1 MRIGID
7 IDGVIT
13 DCERYGID
21 YGTKFCIENNL
32 TYKIHLG
39 NYDAY
44 KALGISKENEAKF
57 WNQYLE
63 YYLTEGSPRSMAVE
77 VINKLKEEGNEIY
90 IVTARNKWGLPK
102 DKVNKMKEYTEKW
115 LKKNKIK
122 YDKIIFAEGS
132 KVPYVIGNYIDIMIE
147 DEPRNVKNIAKK
159 IPVLCYYNTYNEKI
173 TGKNITTVYTWCDV
187 YNNIKKIE
195 SKK

>member
-1 MRIGID
+1 MTYFRRFNL
-7 IDGVIT
+7 
-13 DCERYGID
+13 ED
-21 YGTKFCIENNL
+21 YTTHLVSGYYSQDSIKKPLKEDFD
-32 TYKIHLG
+32 IHLIIK
-39 NYDAY
+39 D
-44 KALGISKENEAKF
+44 KEMTNEKDKKNIKNKKILRVIELIMTHNNNIF
-57 WNQYLE
+57 SQLLHFLFFTYIGDFLE
-63 YYLTEGSPRSMAVE
+63 DDKLFYNL
-77 VINKLKEEGNEIY
+77 LKEGN
-90 IVTARNKWGLPK
+90 PK

-115 LKKNKIK
+115 LEKNEIK
-122 YDKIIFAEGS
+122 YDKIIYAEGS

-173 TGKNITTVYTWCDV
+173 TVYTWCDV